1 MAEPKKTPGI
11 EIVEQVLPLVLEII
25 PGQAA
30 DGLIDIYEPGSHEGQ
45 TLRKLCERTLNKK
58 DWSIEELQILEDIRR
73 QLEGGRLICRGRP
86 IEGTALDHA
95 VREATE
101 AGEKYLYAPIRP
113 TNPRE
118 GGGRR
123 RGKGRGVRFRRRL
136 P

>member
-45 TLRKLCERTLNKK
+45 TLRKRCERTLNKK
-58 DWSIEELQILEDIRR
+58 DWTIEELQILEDILR
-73 QLEGGRLICRGRP
+73 QLEGGRLICRGKP

-95 VREATE
+95 ARQAPE
-101 AGEKYLYAPIRP
+101 AGEEHQDVALPLIQP
-113 TNPRE
+113 QD
-118 GGGRR
+118 GGGR
-123 RGKGRGVRFRRRL
+123 
-136 P
+136 